1 MDNTTEVA
9 TVFNNTYYDETM
21 ISYMII
27 IPSLCAIIMILN
39 LIVVISS
46 GLILKKGS
54 RHTKMN
60 QVYKF
65 NLKMIFIFKL

>member
-1 MDNTTEVA
+1 MDNFSEIT

-27 IPSLCAIIMILN
+27 IPSLCALIIIIN
-39 LIVVISS
+39 LIVVVSS

-54 RHTKMN
+54 RQTKLN
-60 QVYKF
+60 KVNKF
-65 NLKMIFIFKL
+65 YS

>member
-1 MDNTTEVA
+1 MDNSNETA

-21 ISYMII
+21 VSYMII
-27 IPSLCAIIMILN
+27 IPSLCTLIMIIN

-54 RHTKMN
+54 RQTKIN
-60 QVYKF
+60 QVK
-65 NLKMIFIFKL
+65 